1 MKRNI
6 VVIETD
12 NGERFEV
19 KFNPWRKVILVTCLK
34 TNKNLDF
41 ISSIKNFME
50 FLKIPPLEVE
60 EEGIYRDVLYK
71 CRTKEEFQIIM
82 RALKTLDD

>member
-1 MKRNI
+1 MKRNK

-19 KFNPWRKVILVTCLK
+19 KFNPWR
-34 TNKNLDF
+34 NF
-41 ISSIKNFME
+41 ISPIKNFMG
-50 FLKIPPLEVE
+50 FLKIPLIEV
-60 EEGIYRDVLYK
+60 EEGIYSDVLYK

-82 RALKTLDD
+82 NALKTFDD

>member
-1 MKRNI
+1 MKRNT

-34 TNKNLDF
+34 TNRRLDF
-41 ISSIKNFME
+41 ISPIKNFMG
-50 FLKIPPLEVE
+50 FLKIPLIEV
-60 EEGIYRDVLYK
+60 EEGIYSDVLYK

-82 RALKTLDD
+82 SALKTLDD